1 MWCLRSWGYTITI
14 GGVLSCNLRACVL
27 SLLHRWYNLSMEDAK
42 EEIRARLAVEDVVGQ
57 YIELKRA
64 GRNFKG
70 HSPWGTDRTPSFM
83 VSPDKGI
90 WHDFSSNKGGDIFTF
105 VMEMEGCTF
114 REALEKLARQAG
126 VELKRYSSD
135 DRKQAERKQRIRDC
149 LELATKY
156 FQFCLMKNKS
166 VMNYVFYK
174 RNLNKK
180 TVETFRIG
188 YAPKSGRALV
198 DFLKKRGFTAQEME
212 EAGLV
217 NRFGG
222 DLFKGRMTVPL
233 MDISGNVI
241 GFTGRII
248 EQDDN
253 SPKYLNTPETILYN
267 KGRHIFGLS
276 QARDAIRRSDFVVVV
291 EGNMDVI
298 SSHQAGVC
306 QAVAT
311 AGTAM
316 TEMHLK
322 SFARMTKDI
331 RLAYD
336 GDEAGIR
343 AAERAI
349 SMASKFG
356 IYLSVIDDYHGC
368 KDADELIQKDP
379 KLWQDAVQNYRP
391 ALEWLLEK
399 YETKYN
405 LKTEKGFQEYAT
417 DAKRLIEEIDPADTI
432 LREKYERMVSERL
445 GISLEAF
452 RAKKVV
458 PAEKKRL
465 KKNNVVKNTTKVS
478 KAEKSLAAIAQSGK
492 VDLGD
497 FEVRKFDADELE
509 FIFEEQYG
517 KFGAD
522 DLQKEAM
529 ALVRKVEAERLDSER
544 KELEEMIRV
553 AEEQGDEKLEG
564 ELMAKLSKLLR
575 Q

>member
-1 MWCLRSWGYTITI
+1 
-14 GGVLSCNLRACVL
+14 
-27 SLLHRWYNLSMEDAK
+27 MEDAK
-42 EEIRARLAVEDVVGQ
+42 EEIRARLAIEDVIGQ

-90 WHDFSSNKGGDIFTF
+90 WHDFSSNKGGDIFSF
-105 VMEMEGCTF
+105 VMEMEGCSF
-114 REALEKLARQAG
+114 REAMEKLAQQAG
-126 VELKRYSSD
+126 VELQRYSND
-135 DRKQAERKQRIRDC
+135 DRKQAQHRARLYEA

-156 FQFCLMKNKS
+156 FQFCLTKNKS
-166 VMNYVFYK
+166 VCEYVFYK
-174 RNLNKK
+174 RNMNKK
-180 TVETFRIG
+180 TVEKFRIG
-188 YAPKSGRALV
+188 YAPSSGRALV
-198 DFLKKRGFTAQEME
+198 DFLTKRGFTKKELE
-212 EAGLV
+212 DAGLV

-222 DLFKGRMTVPL
+222 DLFKARMTIPL
-233 MDISGNVI
+233 MDAGGKVI
-241 GFTGRII
+241 GFTARIL
-248 EQDDN
+248 DAKDKN

-267 KGRHIFGLS
+267 KGRHIFGYS
-276 QARDAIRRSDFVVVV
+276 QASEAIRRTDYIVVV

-322 SFARMTKDI
+322 SFARLTKDI

-379 KLWQDAVQNYRP
+379 ELWQKAVESYRP

-399 YETKYN
+399 YEGKYN
-405 LKTEKGFQEYAT
+405 LKTEKGFQEYCT
-417 DAKRLIEEIDPADTI
+417 EAKRLIEQIDETDTV
-432 LREKYERMVSERL
+432 LREKYERIVSDRL

-452 RAKKVV
+452 RAKKIEQ
-458 PAEKKRL
+458 PKKKL
-465 KKNNVVKNTTKVS
+465 KKPAVDITKETTVES
-478 KAEKSLAAIAQSGK
+478 RAEKSLAAIMVVGGIETD
-492 VDLGD
+492 VELPEFNRG
-497 FEVRKFDADELE
+497 ELE
-509 FIFEEQYG
+509 LIFEAQYAG
-517 KFGAD
+517 LDNNTLKR
-522 DLQKEAM
+522 EA
-529 ALVRKVEAERLDSER
+529 AELEKSVKSERLKRER
-544 KELEEMIRV
+544 KELEAQISE
-553 AEEQGDEKLEG
+553 AEKAGNEELEQ
-564 ELMAKLSKLLR
+564 ELMKKLNQILR
-575 Q
+575 KR

>member
-1 MWCLRSWGYTITI
+1 
-14 GGVLSCNLRACVL
+14 
-27 SLLHRWYNLSMEDAK
+27 MEDAK

-57 YIELKRA
+57 YIELERA

-90 WHDFSSNKGGDIFTF
+90 WHDFSSNKGGDIFSF
-105 VMEMEGCTF
+105 VMEMEGCSF
-114 REALEKLARQAG
+114 REALEKLAQQAG
-126 VELKRYSSD
+126 VELRRYSD
-135 DRKQAERKQRIRDC
+135 DDKKQAARKQRIRDC

-156 FQFCLMKNKS
+156 FQYCLTKNKV
-166 VMNYVFYK
+166 VMQYVFYK

-180 TVETFRIG
+180 TVENFRIG
-188 YAPKSGRALV
+188 YAPKSGQALV
-198 DFLKKRGFTAQEME
+198 SFLKKRGFSKQEME
-212 EAGLV
+212 EAGLL

-222 DLFKGRMTVPL
+222 DLFKGRMMVPL
-233 MDISGNVI
+233 MDISGNVV

-253 SPKYLNTPETILYN
+253 SPKYLNTPETLLYN

-276 QARDAIRRSDFVVVV
+276 QARDAIRREDFVVVV

-336 GDEAGIR
+336 GDEAGVR

-349 SMASKFG
+349 AMASKFG

-368 KDADELIQKDP
+368 KDADELIQKDA
-379 KLWQDAVQNYRP
+379 KLWQQAVNDYRP
-391 ALEWLLEK
+391 ALEWLFEK
-399 YETKYN
+399 YESKYN

-417 DAKRLIEEIDPADTI
+417 ETKKLIEQINENDTV
-432 LREKYERMVSERL
+432 LREKYERIAAERL
-445 GISLEAF
+445 GISLKAYRE
-452 RAKKVV
+452 KKVSSGD
-458 PAEKKRL
+458 KKRL
-465 KKNNVVKNTTKVS
+465 KKNNVVKNTTFES
-478 KAEKSLAAIAQSGK
+478 KAEKNLAALVVVGSMDCGELEINSYDHGE
-492 VDLGD
+492 LELI
-497 FEVRKFDADELE
+497 FEQEYAIFSRDELE
-509 FIFEEQYG
+509 REMKNLCE
-517 KFGAD
+517 
-522 DLQKEAM
+522 
-529 ALVRKVEAERLDSER
+529 KVEKERLVGR
-544 KELEEMIRV
+544 RRELEEKIRE
-553 AEEQGDEKLEG
+553 AEEDGNEELENRLL
-564 ELMAKLSKLLR
+564 EEMSKLLR
-575 Q
+575 KK

>member
-1 MWCLRSWGYTITI
+1 
-14 GGVLSCNLRACVL
+14 
-27 SLLHRWYNLSMEDAK
+27 MEDAK
-42 EEIRARLAVEDVVGQ
+42 EEIRARLAIEDVIGQ

-64 GRNFKG
+64 GRSLKG

-105 VMEMEGCTF
+105 IMEMEGCTF
-114 REALEKLARQAG
+114 REAMEKLAQQAG
-126 VELKRYSSD
+126 VELRRYSKD
-135 DRKQAERKQRIRDC
+135 DKQQAQRRQRLYDA

-156 FQFCLMKNKS
+156 FQFCLTKNKA
-166 VMNYVFYK
+166 VMQYVFYQ

-180 TVETFRIG
+180 TVENFRIG

-198 DFLKKRGFTAQEME
+198 DFLTKRGFTAKELE
-212 EAGLV
+212 EAGLT

-233 MDISGNVI
+233 MDVTGKVI
-241 GFTGRII
+241 GFTARII
-248 EQDDN
+248 EKDDN
-253 SPKYLNTPETILYN
+253 APKYLNTPETILYN

-276 QARDAIRRSDFVVVV
+276 QARDAIRRTDFVVVV

-316 TEMHLK
+316 TENHLK

-379 KLWQDAVQNYRP
+379 KLWQEATENYRP

-399 YETKYN
+399 YEVKYN
-405 LKTEKGFQEYAT
+405 LKTERGFQEYCNE
-417 DAKRLIEEIDPADTI
+417 AKRLI
-432 LREKYERMVSERL
+432 
-445 GISLEAF
+445 
-452 RAKKVV
+452 
-458 PAEKKRL
+458 
-465 KKNNVVKNTTKVS
+465 
-478 KAEKSLAAIAQSGK
+478 
-492 VDLGD
+492 
-497 FEVRKFDADELE
+497 
-509 FIFEEQYG
+509 
-517 KFGAD
+517 
-522 DLQKEAM
+522 
-529 ALVRKVEAERLDSER
+529 
-544 KELEEMIRV
+544 
-553 AEEQGDEKLEG
+553 
-564 ELMAKLSKLLR
+564 
-575 Q
+575 

>member
-1 MWCLRSWGYTITI
+1 
-14 GGVLSCNLRACVL
+14 
-27 SLLHRWYNLSMEDAK
+27 MEDAK
-42 EEIRARLAVEDVVGQ
+42 EEIRARLAVEDVIGQ

-83 VSPDKGI
+83 VSPEKGI

-114 REALEKLARQAG
+114 REALEKLAQQAG
-126 VELKRYSSD
+126 VELKRYSGD
-135 DRKQAERKQRIRDC
+135 DKKQAEHKARLYEA

-156 FQFCLMKNKS
+156 FQYCLTKNKD
-166 VMNYVFYK
+166 VMKYVFYK
-174 RNLNKK
+174 RNLNKQ
-180 TVETFRIG
+180 TVQKFRIG

-198 DFLKKRGFTAQEME
+198 DFLTKRGFTKQEIE
-212 EAGLV
+212 DAGLV

-233 MDISGNVI
+233 MDVGGRVI
-241 GFTGRII
+241 GFTARII
-248 EQDDN
+248 EKDEN
-253 SPKYLNTPETILYN
+253 SPKYLNTPETLLYN

-276 QARDAIRRSDFVVVV
+276 QAKDAIRRSEFVVVV

-306 QAVAT
+306 EAVAT

-322 SFARMTKDI
+322 SFSRMTNDI

-336 GDEAGIR
+336 GDEAGVR

-379 KLWQDAVQNYRP
+379 ALWQKAVNSYRP

-399 YETKYN
+399 YEGQYN
-405 LKTEKGFQEYAT
+405 LKTEKGFAEYAAAAKT
-417 DAKRLIEEIDPADTI
+417 LIDDVEDAV
-432 LREKYERMVSERL
+432 LREKYERQVADRL

-452 RAKKVV
+452 RAKKVKQDT
-458 PAEKKRL
+458 KKL
-465 KKNNVVKNTTKVS
+465 KKNVAKKGDQSKVS
-478 KAEKSLAAIAQSGK
+478 RAEQNLAALIKNGVKCEDFEPASGLNGDELDLIFEMNYAQMDGNQREREAKNLQKIVERERMQAEREELAEAIRAAEEAGDDEK
-492 VDLGD
+492 VD
-497 FEVRKFDADELE
+497 
-509 FIFEEQYG
+509 
-517 KFGAD
+517 
-522 DLQKEAM
+522 
-529 ALVRKVEAERLDSER
+529 
-544 KELEEMIRV
+544 
-553 AEEQGDEKLEG
+553 
-564 ELMAKLSKLLR
+564 ELMRKMQSLNSRAK
-575 Q
+575 

>member
-1 MWCLRSWGYTITI
+1 
-14 GGVLSCNLRACVL
+14 
-27 SLLHRWYNLSMEDAK
+27 MEDAK

-57 YIELKRA
+57 YIELQRA

-135 DRKQAERKQRIRDC
+135 DRKQAAHKQRIRDC

-156 FQFCLMKNKS
+156 FQFCLTKNKT
-166 VMNYVFYK
+166 VMQYVFYK

-180 TVETFRIG
+180 TVENFRIG
-188 YAPKSGRALV
+188 YAPKSGNALV
-198 DFLKKRGFTAQEME
+198 NFLKKRGFTAKEME
-212 EAGLV
+212 DAGLV

-233 MDISGNVI
+233 MDVSGNVI

-276 QARDAIRRSDFVVVV
+276 QAKDAIRRTDYVVVV

-298 SSHQAGVC
+298 SSHQAGVN

-322 SFARMTKDI
+322 SFARLTKDI

-336 GDEAGIR
+336 GDEAGVR

-379 KLWQDAVQNYRP
+379 KLWQEAVQNYRP

-399 YETKYN
+399 YVAKYN
-405 LKTEKGFQEYAT
+405 LKTEKGFQEYT
-417 DAKRLIEEIDPADTI
+417 TEAKRLIDQIDPADTV
-432 LREKYERMVSERL
+432 LREKYERIVADRL

-452 RAKKVV
+452 RAKKVAQ
-458 PAEKKRL
+458 PEKKKL
-465 KKNNVVKNTTKVS
+465 KKTNVVKSTTVES
-478 KAEKSLAAIAQSGK
+478 RAEKNLAALAQSGK

-497 FEVRKFDADELE
+497 FEVRKYDEDELS
-509 FIFEEQYG
+509 FIFDEEYG
-517 KFGAD
+517 KWSDA
-522 DLQKEAM
+522 DLQKEAAELM
-529 ALVRKVEAERLDSER
+529 KKAESERLGAERRDLEEQIRQAEAEGN
-544 KELEEMIRV
+544 EE
-553 AEEQGDEKLEG
+553 LEG
-564 ELMAKLSKLLR
+564 ELIKKMSEMLR
-575 Q
+575 K

>member
-1 MWCLRSWGYTITI
+1 MEG
-14 GGVLSCNLRACVL
+14 
-27 SLLHRWYNLSMEDAK
+27 MEDAK
-42 EEIRARLAVEDVVGQ
+42 EEIRARLAVEDVIGQ

-70 HSPWGTDRTPSFM
+70 HSPWGTDKTPSFM
-83 VSPDKGI
+83 VSPEKGI

-105 VMEMEGCTF
+105 VMEMEGITF
-114 REALEKLARQAG
+114 REALEKLAKQAG
-126 VELKRYSSD
+126 VELKHYSGD
-135 DRKQAERKQRIRDC
+135 DKKQAQHKQRLYDA

-156 FQFCLMKNKS
+156 FQFCLTKNKA
-166 VMNYVFYK
+166 VMKYVFYK
-174 RNLNKK
+174 RNLNKN
-180 TVETFRIG
+180 TVEKFRIG

-198 DFLKKRGFTAQEME
+198 DFLTKRGFTKQEIE
-212 EAGLV
+212 DAGLV

-233 MDISGNVI
+233 MDVSGRVI
-241 GFTGRII
+241 GFTARII
-248 EQDDN
+248 EKDEN

-276 QARDAIRRSDFVVVV
+276 QAKDAIRRSEFVVVV

-306 QAVAT
+306 EAVAT

-322 SFARMTKDI
+322 SFSRMTNDI

-336 GDEAGIR
+336 GDEAGVR

-356 IYLSVIDDYHGC
+356 IFLSVIDDYHGC

-379 KLWQDAVQNYRP
+379 ALWQKAVQSYRP

-399 YETKYN
+399 YEGKYN
-405 LKTEKGFQEYAT
+405 LRTEKGFAEYAT
-417 DAKRLIEEIDPADTI
+417 EARRLIDDVEDAV
-432 LREKYERMVSERL
+432 LREKYERQVADRL

-452 RAKKVV
+452 RAKKIATSEKKLRKNVAKRGEKAEV
-458 PAEKKRL
+458 SRAEK
-465 KKNNVVKNTTKVS
+465 N
-478 KAEKSLAAIAQSGK
+478 LAALIKFGPVELADFEPIDGLDEDELSLIFDELYAKLDAAGREREAKQLQKKVMRERLEVERAGLAEQIRQAEAAGEDDK
-492 VDLGD
+492 VD
-497 FEVRKFDADELE
+497 E
-509 FIFEEQYG
+509 
-517 KFGAD
+517 
-522 DLQKEAM
+522 
-529 ALVRKVEAERLDSER
+529 
-544 KELEEMIRV
+544 
-553 AEEQGDEKLEG
+553 
-564 ELMAKLSKLLR
+564 LLR
-575 Q
+575 QMQTLDKKLA

>member
-1 MWCLRSWGYTITI
+1 
-14 GGVLSCNLRACVL
+14 
-27 SLLHRWYNLSMEDAK
+27 MEDAK

-57 YIELKRA
+57 YIELQRA

-135 DRKQAERKQRIRDC
+135 DRKQAAHKQRLRDC
-149 LELATKY
+149 LELTTKY
-156 FQFCLMKNKS
+156 FQFCLTKNKT
-166 VMNYVFYK
+166 VMQYVFYK

-180 TVETFRIG
+180 TVENFRIG

-198 DFLKKRGFTAQEME
+198 DFLKKRGFTAKEME
-212 EAGLV
+212 DAGLV

-222 DLFKGRMTVPL
+222 DLFKGRMMVPL
-233 MDISGNVI
+233 MDVTGSVI

-248 EQDDN
+248 EQDDK

-276 QARDAIRRSDFVVVV
+276 QAKDAIRRTDFVVVV

-298 SSHQAGVC
+298 SSHQAGVN

-322 SFARMTKDI
+322 SFARLTKDI

-336 GDEAGIR
+336 GDEAGVR

-356 IYLSVIDDYHGC
+356 IYLSVVDDYHGC

-379 KLWQDAVQNYRP
+379 KLWQEAVQNYRP

-399 YETKYN
+399 YVAKYN
-405 LKTEKGFQEYAT
+405 LKTEKGFQEYT
-417 DAKRLIEEIDPADTI
+417 TEAKRLIEQIDPTDTV
-432 LREKYERMVSERL
+432 LREKYERIVSERL

-458 PAEKKRL
+458 QPEKKKL
-465 KKNNVVKNTTKVS
+465 KKTNVVKNTTVVS
-478 KAEKSLAAIAQSGK
+478 RVEKNLAALAQSGK

-497 FEVRKFDADELE
+497 FEVKKYDNDELS
-509 FIFEEQYG
+509 FIFEERYG
-517 KFGAD
+517 KWNDA
-522 DLQKEAM
+522 DLQREALDLM
-529 ALVRKVEAERLDSER
+529 QKAKAERLDVER
-544 KELEEMIRV
+544 KELERMIRQ
-553 AEEQGDEKLEG
+553 AEENGDEKLEG
-564 ELMAKLSKLLR
+564 ELMQKLSKMLR
-575 Q
+575 QK

>member
-1 MWCLRSWGYTITI
+1 MGYNR
-14 GGVLSCNLRACVL
+14 G
-27 SLLHRWYNLSMEDAK
+27 MEDAK
-42 EEIRARLAVEDVVGQ
+42 EEIRARLAVEDVIGQ

-70 HSPWGTDRTPSFM
+70 HSPWGTDKTPSFM
-83 VSPDKGI
+83 VSPEKGI

-105 VMEMEGCTF
+105 VMEMEGITF
-114 REALEKLARQAG
+114 REALEKLAQQAG
-126 VELKRYSSD
+126 VELKRYSGD
-135 DRKQAERKQRIRDC
+135 DKKMAEHKARLYEA

-156 FQFCLMKNKS
+156 FQFCLTKNKA

-174 RNLNKK
+174 RNLNKN
-180 TVETFRIG
+180 TVEKFRIG

-198 DFLKKRGFTAQEME
+198 DFLTKRGFSKKEIE
-212 EAGLV
+212 DAGLV

-233 MDISGNVI
+233 MDVSGRVI
-241 GFTGRII
+241 GFTARII
-248 EQDDN
+248 EKDEN
-253 SPKYLNTPETILYN
+253 SPKYLNTPETLLYN

-276 QARDAIRRSDFVVVV
+276 QAKDAIRRSEFVVVV

-306 QAVAT
+306 EAVAT

-322 SFARMTKDI
+322 SFSRMTNDI

-336 GDEAGIR
+336 GDEAGVR

-379 KLWQDAVQNYRP
+379 KLWQAATQSYRP

-399 YETKYN
+399 YEGKFN
-405 LKTEKGFQEYAT
+405 LKTEKGFAEYAT
-417 DAKRLIEEIDPADTI
+417 TAKGLIDDVEDVV
-432 LREKYERMVSERL
+432 LREKYERIVSDRL

-452 RAKKVV
+452 RAKKVAKPEKKMKKNV
-458 PAEKKRL
+458 AVKGEKAEISRAEKNLAALVKNGPVELEDFEPMVGLDDDELALIFDELYAKLDKVGREREAKNLL
-465 KKNNVVKNTTKVS
+465 KKVLRERLETERANLAEEIR
-478 KAEKSLAAIAQSGK
+478 KAEEAEDDDR
-492 VDLGD
+492 V
-497 FEVRKFDADELE
+497 DELLRE
-509 FIFEEQYG
+509 M
-517 KFGAD
+517 
-522 DLQKEAM
+522 QK
-529 ALVRKVEAERLDSER
+529 LD
-544 KELEEMIRV
+544 K
-553 AEEQGDEKLEG
+553 KLG
-564 ELMAKLSKLLR
+564 
-575 Q
+575 

>member
-1 MWCLRSWGYTITI
+1 
-14 GGVLSCNLRACVL
+14 
-27 SLLHRWYNLSMEDAK
+27 MESAK
-42 EEIRARLAVEDVVGQ
+42 EEIRARLAVEDVIGQ

-70 HSPWGTDRTPSFM
+70 HSPWGTDKTPSFM
-83 VSPDKGI
+83 VSPEKGI

-105 VMEMEGCTF
+105 VMEMEGITF
-114 REALEKLARQAG
+114 REAMEKLAQQAG
-126 VELKRYSSD
+126 VELKRYSGD
-135 DRKQAERKQRIRDC
+135 DKKQAQHKARLYEA

-156 FQFCLMKNKS
+156 FQYCLTKNKA

-174 RNLNKK
+174 RNLNKQ
-180 TVETFRIG
+180 TVEKFRIG

-198 DFLKKRGFTAQEME
+198 DFLTKRGFTKQEIE
-212 EAGLV
+212 DAGLV

-233 MDISGNVI
+233 MDVGGRVI
-241 GFTGRII
+241 GFTARII
-248 EQDDN
+248 EKDDN

-276 QARDAIRRSDFVVVV
+276 QAKDAIRRSEFVVVV

-298 SSHQAGVC
+298 SSHQAGVLE
-306 QAVAT
+306 AVAT

-322 SFARMTKDI
+322 SFSRMTNDI

-336 GDEAGIR
+336 GDEAGVR

-379 KLWQDAVQNYRP
+379 KLWQQAVQSYRP
-391 ALEWLLEK
+391 AIEWLFEK
-399 YETKYN
+399 YEGQFN
-405 LKTEKGFQEYAT
+405 LKTEKGFSEYAT
-417 DAKRLIEEIDPADTI
+417 AAKTIIDDVEDAV
-432 LREKYERMVSERL
+432 LREKYERKVAERL

-452 RAKKVV
+452 RAKKVKRE
-458 PAEKKRL
+458 EKKL
-465 KKNNVVKNTTKVS
+465 KKNVAKKGDVAEIS
-478 KAEKSLAAIAQSGK
+478 RAEKSLAAIVKFGGIESGDVEPMGGLNEDELSLIYDEAYAKMDKVQREKEAGNLAGIVMRERAKKEREELSEAIRAAEEAGDDAK
-492 VDLGD
+492 VD
-497 FEVRKFDADELE
+497 E
-509 FIFEEQYG
+509 
-517 KFGAD
+517 
-522 DLQKEAM
+522 
-529 ALVRKVEAERLDSER
+529 
-544 KELEEMIRV
+544 
-553 AEEQGDEKLEG
+553 
-564 ELMAKLSKLLR
+564 LLR
-575 Q
+575 QMQALNLGKK

>member
-1 MWCLRSWGYTITI
+1 
-14 GGVLSCNLRACVL
+14 
-27 SLLHRWYNLSMEDAK
+27 MEDAK
-42 EEIRARLAVEDVVGQ
+42 EEIRARLAVEDVIGQ

-70 HSPWGTDRTPSFM
+70 HSPWGTDKTPSFM
-83 VSPDKGI
+83 VSPEKGI

-114 REALEKLARQAG
+114 REALEKLAQQAG
-126 VELKRYSSD
+126 VELKRYSGD
-135 DRKQAERKQRIRDC
+135 DKKQAEHKARLYEA
-149 LELATKY
+149 LELTTKY
-156 FQFCLMKNKS
+156 FQYCLTKNKA
-166 VMNYVFYK
+166 VMQYVFYK
-174 RNLNKK
+174 RNMNKK
-180 TVETFRIG
+180 TVENFRIG
-188 YAPKSGRALV
+188 YAPQSGNALV
-198 DFLKKRGFTAQEME
+198 NFLTKRGFSKKEME
-212 EAGLV
+212 DAGLL
-217 NRFGG
+217 NQYGG
-222 DLFKGRMTVPL
+222 DLFRGRMTIPL
-233 MDISGNVI
+233 MDVGGRVI
-241 GFTGRII
+241 GFTARILN
-248 EQDDN
+248 DKDKN

-276 QARDAIRRSDFVVVV
+276 QAKDTIRRTEFVVVV

-322 SFARMTKDI
+322 SFARMTNDI

-379 KLWQDAVQNYRP
+379 KLWQEAVNSYRP

-405 LKTEKGFQEYAT
+405 LKTEKGFQEYTAE
-417 DAKRLIEEIDPADTI
+417 AKRLIDQIDPADTV
-432 LREKYERMVSERL
+432 LREKYERQVSERL
-445 GISLEAF
+445 GISLDAF
-452 RAKKVV
+452 RAKKVKKEERKLKKTNV
-458 PAEKKRL
+458 VNNTTVISRAEK
-465 KKNNVVKNTTKVS
+465 N
-478 KAEKSLAAIAQSGK
+478 LAAIAAFSK
-492 VDLGD
+492 ADLGD
-497 FEVRKFDADELE
+497 FEVMKFNIDELSL
-509 FIFEEQYG
+509 IFEEQYG
-517 KFGAD
+517 KFTAPE
-522 DLQKEAM
+522 LQKEANSLIKK
-529 ALVRKVEAERLDSER
+529 ALAERRGAEQ
-544 KELEEMIRV
+544 KELEEQIRI
-553 AEEQGDEKLEG
+553 AEEKGDDAQIE
-564 ELMAKLSKLLR
+564 ELMKKLSELLR
-575 Q
+575 KK

>member
-1 MWCLRSWGYTITI
+1 
-14 GGVLSCNLRACVL
+14 
-27 SLLHRWYNLSMEDAK
+27 MEDAK
-42 EEIRARLAVEDVVGQ
+42 EEIRARLAVEDVIGQ

-70 HSPWGTDRTPSFM
+70 HSPWGTDKTPSFM
-83 VSPDKGI
+83 VSPEKGI

-114 REALEKLARQAG
+114 REALEKLAQQAG
-126 VELKRYSSD
+126 VELKRYSGD
-135 DRKQAERKQRIRDC
+135 DKKQAEHKARLYEA
-149 LELATKY
+149 LELTTKY
-156 FQFCLMKNKS
+156 FQYCLTKNKV
-166 VMNYVFYK
+166 VMQYVFYK
-174 RNLNKK
+174 RNMNKK
-180 TVETFRIG
+180 TVENFRIG
-188 YAPKSGRALV
+188 YAPQSGNALV
-198 DFLKKRGFTAQEME
+198 NFLTKRGFTKKEME
-212 EAGLV
+212 DAGLL

-222 DLFKGRMTVPL
+222 DLFKGRMTIPL
-233 MDISGNVI
+233 MDVGGRVI
-241 GFTGRII
+241 GFTARILN
-248 EQDDN
+248 DKDKN

-276 QARDAIRRSDFVVVV
+276 QAKDTIRRTEFVVVV

-322 SFARMTKDI
+322 SFSRMTNDI

-379 KLWQDAVQNYRP
+379 KLWQEAVNSYRP

-399 YETKYN
+399 YETKYD

-417 DAKRLIEEIDPADTI
+417 EAKRLIEQIDPTDTV
-432 LREKYERMVSERL
+432 LREKYERQVAERL
-445 GISLEAF
+445 GISLDAF
-452 RAKKVV
+452 RAKKV
-458 PAEKKRL
+458 AKDEKKL
-465 KKNNVVKNTTKVS
+465 KKTNVVKNTTIIS
-478 KAEKSLAAIAQSGK
+478 RAEKNLAAIAQCSK

-497 FEVRKFDADELE
+497 FEVQKFNKDELDLV
-509 FIFEEQYG
+509 FEEQYA
-517 KFGAD
+517 KFKISE
-522 DLQKEAM
+522 LQKEATNLIKK
-529 ALVRKVEAERLDSER
+529 ASEERRQCEQ
-544 KELEEMIRV
+544 KELEEQIRI
-553 AEEQGDEKLEG
+553 AEEKGDDARVE
-564 ELMAKLSKLLR
+564 ELMKKLSELLR
-575 Q
+575 KK

>member
-1 MWCLRSWGYTITI
+1 
-14 GGVLSCNLRACVL
+14 
-27 SLLHRWYNLSMEDAK
+27 MENAK
-42 EEIRARLAVEDVVGQ
+42 EEIRARLAVEDVIGQ

-70 HSPWGTDRTPSFM
+70 HSPWGTDKTPSFM
-83 VSPDKGI
+83 VSPEKGI

-114 REALEKLARQAG
+114 REAMEKLAQQAG
-126 VELKRYSSD
+126 VELKRYSGD
-135 DRKQAERKQRIRDC
+135 DKKQAQHKARLYEA

-156 FQFCLMKNKS
+156 FQYCLTKNKA

-174 RNLNKK
+174 RNLNKQ
-180 TVETFRIG
+180 TVEKFRIG

-198 DFLKKRGFTAQEME
+198 DFLTKRGFTKQEIE
-212 EAGLV
+212 DAGLV

-233 MDISGNVI
+233 MDVGGRVI
-241 GFTGRII
+241 GFTARII
-248 EQDDN
+248 EKDEN

-276 QARDAIRRSDFVVVV
+276 QAKDAIRRSEFVVVV

-298 SSHQAGVC
+298 SSHQAGVLE
-306 QAVAT
+306 AVAT

-322 SFARMTKDI
+322 SFSRMTNDI

-336 GDEAGIR
+336 GDEAGVR

-379 KLWQDAVQNYRP
+379 KLWQQAVQSYRP
-391 ALEWLLEK
+391 AIEWLLEK
-399 YETKYN
+399 YEGQFN
-405 LKTEKGFQEYAT
+405 LKTEKGFSEYAAAAKT
-417 DAKRLIEEIDPADTI
+417 IIDDVEDAV
-432 LREKYERMVSERL
+432 LREKYERQVADRL

-452 RAKKVV
+452 RAKKVKRD
-458 PAEKKRL
+458 EKKL
-465 KKNNVVKNTTKVS
+465 KKNVAKVGELDEIS
-478 KAEKSLAAIAQSGK
+478 RAEKNLAAIVKFGEVALDEIEPISGLNEDELSLIFDETYAKMDKAQREKEAGNLAAIVKRERAKKEREELSEEIRIAEEAGDDAK
-492 VDLGD
+492 VD
-497 FEVRKFDADELE
+497 E
-509 FIFEEQYG
+509 
-517 KFGAD
+517 
-522 DLQKEAM
+522 
-529 ALVRKVEAERLDSER
+529 
-544 KELEEMIRV
+544 
-553 AEEQGDEKLEG
+553 
-564 ELMAKLSKLLR
+564 LLR
-575 Q
+575 KMQALNLGKN

>member
-1 MWCLRSWGYTITI
+1 
-14 GGVLSCNLRACVL
+14 
-27 SLLHRWYNLSMEDAK
+27 MEDAK
-42 EEIRARLAVEDVVGQ
+42 EEIRARLAIEDVIGQ

-90 WHDFSSNKGGDIFTF
+90 WHDFSSNKGGDIFSF
-105 VMEMEGCTF
+105 VMEMEGCSF
-114 REALEKLARQAG
+114 REAMEKLAQQAG
-126 VELKRYSSD
+126 VELQRYSND
-135 DRKQAERKQRIRDC
+135 DGKQAQHRARLYEA

-156 FQFCLMKNKS
+156 FQFCLTKNKS
-166 VMNYVFYK
+166 VCEYVFYK
-174 RNLNKK
+174 RNMNKK
-180 TVETFRIG
+180 TVEKFRIG
-188 YAPKSGRALV
+188 YAPSSGRALV
-198 DFLKKRGFTAQEME
+198 DFLTKRGFTKKELE
-212 EAGLV
+212 DAGLV

-222 DLFKGRMTVPL
+222 DLFKARMTIPL
-233 MDISGNVI
+233 MDAGGKVI
-241 GFTGRII
+241 GFTARIL
-248 EQDDN
+248 DAKDKN

-267 KGRHIFGLS
+267 KGRHIFGYS
-276 QARDAIRRSDFVVVV
+276 QASEAIRRTDYIVVV

-322 SFARMTKDI
+322 SFARLTKDI

-379 KLWQDAVQNYRP
+379 ELWQKAVESYRP

-399 YETKYN
+399 YEGKYN
-405 LKTEKGFQEYAT
+405 LKTEKGFQEYCT
-417 DAKRLIEEIDPADTI
+417 EAKRLIEQIDETDTV
-432 LREKYERMVSERL
+432 LREKYERIVSDRL

-452 RAKKVV
+452 RAKKIEQ
-458 PAEKKRL
+458 PKKKL
-465 KKNNVVKNTTKVS
+465 KKPAVDITKETTVES
-478 KAEKSLAAIAQSGK
+478 RAEKSLAAIMVVGGIETDVELPEFNK
-492 VDLGD
+492 G
-497 FEVRKFDADELE
+497 ELE
-509 FIFEEQYG
+509 LIFEAQYAG
-517 KFGAD
+517 LDNNALKR
-522 DLQKEAM
+522 EA
-529 ALVRKVEAERLDSER
+529 AELEKSVKSERLKRER
-544 KELEEMIRV
+544 KELEAQISE
-553 AEEQGDEKLEG
+553 AEKAGNEELEQ
-564 ELMAKLSKLLR
+564 ELMKKLNQILR
-575 Q
+575 KR

>member
-1 MWCLRSWGYTITI
+1 MY
-14 GGVLSCNLRACVL
+14 GVVY
-27 SLLHRWYNLSMEDAK
+27 LLYRWYNFCMEDAK

-114 REALEKLARQAG
+114 REALEKLAQQAG
-126 VELKRYSSD
+126 VELKRYNSD
-135 DRKQAERKQRIRDC
+135 DRKQAAHKQRIRDC

-156 FQFCLMKNKS
+156 FQFCLTKNKT
-166 VMNYVFYK
+166 VMEYVFYK

-180 TVETFRIG
+180 TVENFRIG

-198 DFLKKRGFTAQEME
+198 DFLKKRGFTEKE
-212 EAGLV
+212 IEDAGLV

-233 MDISGNVI
+233 MDVSGNVI

-248 EQDDN
+248 EQDSK

-276 QARDAIRRSDFVVVV
+276 QAKDAIRRTDFVVVV

-298 SSHQAGVC
+298 SSHQAGVT

-322 SFARMTKDI
+322 SFSRLTKDI

-336 GDEAGIR
+336 GDEAGVR

-379 KLWQDAVQNYRP
+379 KLWQDAVEKYQP

-399 YETKYN
+399 YIGKYN

-417 DAKRLIEEIDPADTI
+417 EAKRLIDQIDPDDVV
-432 LREKYERMVSERL
+432 LREKYERIVADRL
-445 GISLEAF
+445 GISLDAF
-452 RAKKVV
+452 RAKKVAQPEKKKLKKMNIAKDV
-458 PAEKKRL
+458 VQGSRAEK
-465 KKNNVVKNTTKVS
+465 N
-478 KAEKSLAAIAQSGK
+478 LAALKICGG

-497 FEVRKFDADELE
+497 FEVREYDKNELE
-509 FIFEEQYG
+509 LIFEERY
-517 KFGAD
+517 KKWAAA
-522 DLQKEAM
+522 DLQKEAKELM
-529 ALVRKVEAERLDSER
+529 EKAESERLDTER
-544 KELEEMIRV
+544 RELEEKIRQ
-553 AEEQGDEKLEG
+553 AEEAGDEQLEN
-564 ELMAKLSKLLR
+564 ELILKLSKILR
-575 Q
+575 RK

>member
-1 MWCLRSWGYTITI
+1 
-14 GGVLSCNLRACVL
+14 
-27 SLLHRWYNLSMEDAK
+27 MEDAK

-114 REALEKLARQAG
+114 REALEKLAQQAG

-135 DRKQAERKQRIRDC
+135 DRKQAARKQRIRDC

-156 FQFCLMKNKS
+156 FQFCLTKNKA
-166 VMNYVFYK
+166 VMQYVFYK

-180 TVETFRIG
+180 TVENFRIG

-198 DFLKKRGFTAQEME
+198 SFLQKRGFTAQEME
-212 EAGLV
+212 DAGLV

-233 MDISGNVI
+233 MDVSGNVI

-253 SPKYLNTPETILYN
+253 SPKYLNTPETLLYN

-276 QARDAIRRSDFVVVV
+276 QAKDAIRRSDFVVVV

-322 SFARMTKDI
+322 SFARLTKDI

-336 GDEAGIR
+336 GDEAGVR

-379 KLWQDAVQNYRP
+379 KLWQDAVENYRP

-399 YETKYN
+399 YVAKYN
-405 LKTEKGFQEYAT
+405 LKTEKGFQEYT
-417 DAKRLIEEIDPADTI
+417 TEAKRLIDQIDPADTV
-432 LREKYERMVSERL
+432 LREKYERIVSERL

-452 RAKKVV
+452 RAKKVAQ
-458 PAEKKRL
+458 PEKKKL
-465 KKNNVVKNTTKVS
+465 KKTNVVKNTTVVS
-478 KAEKSLAAIAQSGK
+478 RAEKNLAALAQSGK

-497 FEVRKFDADELE
+497 FEVREFDIDELA
-509 FIFEEQYG
+509 FIFDERYG
-517 KFGAD
+517 KWNEP
-522 DLQKEAM
+522 DLQREAKELM
-529 ALVRKVEAERLDSER
+529 QKVSTERQEAER
-544 KELEEMIRV
+544 KELEEQIRA
-553 AEEQGDEKLEG
+553 AEKVGDEKLEE
-564 ELMAKLSKLLR
+564 ELMLKLSKILR
-575 Q
+575 QK

>member
-1 MWCLRSWGYTITI
+1 
-14 GGVLSCNLRACVL
+14 
-27 SLLHRWYNLSMEDAK
+27 MEDAK
-42 EEIRARLAVEDVVGQ
+42 EEIRARLAVEDVIGQ

-70 HSPWGTDRTPSFM
+70 HSPWGTDKTPSFM
-83 VSPDKGI
+83 VSPEKGI

-105 VMEMEGCTF
+105 VMEMEGITF
-114 REALEKLARQAG
+114 REALEKLAQQAG
-126 VELKRYSSD
+126 VELKRYSGD
-135 DRKQAERKQRIRDC
+135 DKKQAAHKQRLYDA

-156 FQFCLMKNKS
+156 FQYCLTKNKA
-166 VMNYVFYK
+166 VMKYVFYQ
-174 RNLNKK
+174 RNLNKN
-180 TVETFRIG
+180 TVAKFRIG

-198 DFLKKRGFTAQEME
+198 DFLTKRGFSKKEIE
-212 EAGLV
+212 DAGLV

-233 MDISGNVI
+233 MDVSGRVI
-241 GFTGRII
+241 GFTARII
-248 EQDDN
+248 EKDEN
-253 SPKYLNTPETILYN
+253 SPKYLNTPETLLYN

-276 QARDAIRRSDFVVVV
+276 QAKDAIRRSEFVVVV

-306 QAVAT
+306 EAVAT

-322 SFARMTKDI
+322 SFARMTNDI

-336 GDEAGIR
+336 GDEAGVR

-379 KLWQDAVQNYRP
+379 ALWQKAVQSYRP

-399 YETKYN
+399 YEEKYN
-405 LKTEKGFQEYAT
+405 LRTEKGFQEYT
-417 DAKRLIEEIDPADTI
+417 NEAKRLIEEIDPADTV
-432 LREKYERMVSERL
+432 LREKYERLVSEHL

-452 RAKKVV
+452 RAKKVAAPV
-458 PAEKKRL
+458 KKL
-465 KKNNVVKNTTKVS
+465 KKNVAVKGEQAKIS
-478 KAEKSLAAIAQSGK
+478 RAEKNIAALIKFGPI
-492 VDLGD
+492 VLEG
-497 FEVRKFDADELE
+497 FEVAEGLNDDELSL
-509 FIFEEQYG
+509 IFDESY
-517 KFGAD
+517 ASLD
-522 DLQKEAM
+522 MNARQKEAE
-529 ALVRKVEAERLDSER
+529 ALLKRVERERNEVER
-544 KELEEMIRV
+544 KSLEEQIRV
-553 AEEQGDEKLEG
+553 AEDAEDEALLG
-564 ELMAKLSKLLR
+564 ELLAQMNALIKKKS
-575 Q
+575 

>member
-1 MWCLRSWGYTITI
+1 MHLR
-14 GGVLSCNLRACVL
+14 
-27 SLLHRWYNLSMEDAK
+27 YNSGMEDAK
-42 EEIRARLAVEDVVGQ
+42 EEIRARLAVEDVIGQ

-83 VSPDKGI
+83 VSPEKGI

-114 REALEKLARQAG
+114 REALEKLAQQAG
-126 VELKRYSSD
+126 VELKRYSGD
-135 DRKQAERKQRIRDC
+135 DKKQAQHKQRLYEA

-156 FQFCLMKNKS
+156 FQYCLTKNKD
-166 VMNYVFYK
+166 VMKYVFYK
-174 RNLNKK
+174 RNLNKG
-180 TVETFRIG
+180 TVQKFRIG

-198 DFLKKRGFTAQEME
+198 DFLTKRGFTKKEIE
-212 EAGLV
+212 DAGLV

-233 MDISGNVI
+233 MDVGGRVI
-241 GFTGRII
+241 GFTARII
-248 EQDDN
+248 EKDDN
-253 SPKYLNTPETILYN
+253 SPKYLNTPETLLYN

-276 QARDAIRRSDFVVVV
+276 QAKDAIRRSEFVVVV

-306 QAVAT
+306 EVVAT

-322 SFARMTKDI
+322 SFARMTNDI

-336 GDEAGIR
+336 GDEAGVK

-379 KLWQDAVQNYRP
+379 ALWQKATQSCRP

-399 YETKYN
+399 YEMRFN
-405 LKTEKGFQEYAT
+405 LRTEKGFSEYASE
-417 DAKRLIEEIDPADTI
+417 AKRLIEDIEDAV

-452 RAKKVV
+452 RAKKVAAPKKKLRKNV
-458 PAEKKRL
+458 AVQGEKSAISRAEK
-465 KKNNVVKNTTKVS
+465 N
-478 KAEKSLAAIAQSGK
+478 LAALLKFGGVALEGFDPVEVDEAELSLIYDELYKELGAGEREKEAQS
-492 VDLGD
+492 L
-497 FEVRKFDADELE
+497 L
-509 FIFEEQYG
+509 I
-517 KFGAD
+517 
-522 DLQKEAM
+522 
-529 ALVRKVEAERLDSER
+529 KVEQERMKQEREELAEA
-544 KELEEMIRV
+544 IRV
-553 AEEQGDEKLEG
+553 AEEAEDDEKVD
-564 ELMAKLSKLLR
+564 ELMR
-575 Q
+575 QLQALDKKSRKNR

>member
-1 MWCLRSWGYTITI
+1 MFQKEIVFRFII
-14 GGVLSCNLRACVL
+14 GGGVFSY
-27 SLLHRWYNLSMEDAK
+27 LLYRWYNFCMEDAK

-114 REALEKLARQAG
+114 REALEKLAQQAG
-126 VELKRYSSD
+126 VELRRYSGD
-135 DRKQAERKQRIRDC
+135 DKKQAAHKARLFEV

-156 FQFCLMKNKS
+156 FQYCLSKNKS
-166 VMNYVFYK
+166 VMQYVFYK
-174 RNLNKK
+174 RNMNKK
-180 TVETFRIG
+180 TVENFRIG
-188 YAPKSGRALV
+188 YAPQSGDALKK
-198 DFLKKRGFTAQEME
+198 FLIKRGFTKQEME
-212 EAGLV
+212 DAGLL
-217 NRFGG
+217 NQYGG
-222 DLFKGRMTVPL
+222 DLFRGRMTIPL
-233 MDISGNVI
+233 MDVGGRVI
-241 GFTGRII
+241 GFTARILN
-248 EQDDN
+248 DKDKN

-267 KGRHIFGLS
+267 KGRHIFGLN
-276 QARDAIRRSDFVVVV
+276 QAKDAIRRTDYVVVV

-298 SSHQAGVC
+298 SSHQAGVN

-322 SFARMTKDI
+322 SFARMTKDN

-379 KLWQDAVQNYRP
+379 KLWQEAVNSYRP

-399 YETKYN
+399 YESKDN
-405 LKTEKGFQEYAT
+405 L
-417 DAKRLIEEIDPADTI
+417 RIEN
-432 LREKYERMVSERL
+432 
-445 GISLEAF
+445 G
-452 RAKKVV
+452 
-458 PAEKKRL
+458 
-465 KKNNVVKNTTKVS
+465 N
-478 KAEKSLAAIAQSGK
+478 
-492 VDLGD
+492 
-497 FEVRKFDADELE
+497 
-509 FIFEEQYG
+509 
-517 KFGAD
+517 
-522 DLQKEAM
+522 
-529 ALVRKVEAERLDSER
+529 
-544 KELEEMIRV
+544 
-553 AEEQGDEKLEG
+553 
-564 ELMAKLSKLLR
+564 
-575 Q
+575 

>member
-1 MWCLRSWGYTITI
+1 
-14 GGVLSCNLRACVL
+14 
-27 SLLHRWYNLSMEDAK
+27 MEDAK
-42 EEIRARLAVEDVVGQ
+42 EEIRARLAIEDVIGQ

-90 WHDFSSNKGGDIFTF
+90 WHDFSSNKGGDIFSF
-105 VMEMEGCTF
+105 VMEMEGCSF
-114 REALEKLARQAG
+114 REAMEKLAQQAG
-126 VELKRYSSD
+126 VELQRYSND
-135 DRKQAERKQRIRDC
+135 DRKQAQHRARLYEA

-156 FQFCLMKNKS
+156 FQFCLTKNKS
-166 VMNYVFYK
+166 VCEYVFYK
-174 RNLNKK
+174 RNMNKK
-180 TVETFRIG
+180 TVEKFRIG
-188 YAPKSGRALV
+188 YAPSSGRALV
-198 DFLKKRGFTAQEME
+198 DFLTKRGFTKKELE
-212 EAGLV
+212 DAGLV

-222 DLFKGRMTVPL
+222 DLFKARMTIPL
-233 MDISGNVI
+233 MDAGGKVI
-241 GFTGRII
+241 GFTARIL
-248 EQDDN
+248 DAKDKN

-267 KGRHIFGLS
+267 KGRHIFGYS
-276 QARDAIRRSDFVVVV
+276 QASEAIRRTDYIVVV

-322 SFARMTKDI
+322 SFARLTKDI

-379 KLWQDAVQNYRP
+379 ELWQKAVESYRP

-399 YETKYN
+399 YEGKYN
-405 LKTEKGFQEYAT
+405 LKTEKGFQEYCT
-417 DAKRLIEEIDPADTI
+417 EAKRLIEQIDETDTV
-432 LREKYERMVSERL
+432 LREKYERIVSDRL

-452 RAKKVV
+452 RAKKIEQ
-458 PAEKKRL
+458 PKKKL
-465 KKNNVVKNTTKVS
+465 KKPAVDVTKETAVES
-478 KAEKSLAAIAQSGK
+478 RAEKSLAAIMIVGGIETDVELPEFNK
-492 VDLGD
+492 G
-497 FEVRKFDADELE
+497 ELE
-509 FIFEEQYG
+509 LIFEAQYAG
-517 KFGAD
+517 LDNNALKR
-522 DLQKEAM
+522 EA
-529 ALVRKVEAERLDSER
+529 AELEKSVESERLKRER
-544 KELEEMIRV
+544 KELEAQISE
-553 AEEQGDEKLEG
+553 AEKAGNEELEQ
-564 ELMAKLSKLLR
+564 ELMKKLNQILR
-575 Q
+575 KR

>member
-1 MWCLRSWGYTITI
+1 
-14 GGVLSCNLRACVL
+14 
-27 SLLHRWYNLSMEDAK
+27 MENAK
-42 EEIRARLAVEDVVGQ
+42 EEIRARLAVEDVIGQ

-70 HSPWGTDRTPSFM
+70 HSPWGTDKTPSFM
-83 VSPDKGI
+83 VSPEKGI

-105 VMEMEGCTF
+105 VMEMEGITF
-114 REALEKLARQAG
+114 REAMEKLAQQAG
-126 VELKRYSSD
+126 VELKRYSGD
-135 DRKQAERKQRIRDC
+135 DKKQAQHKARLYEA

-156 FQFCLMKNKS
+156 FQYCLTKNKA

-174 RNLNKK
+174 RNLNKQ
-180 TVETFRIG
+180 TVEKFRIG

-198 DFLKKRGFTAQEME
+198 DFLTKRGFTKQEIE
-212 EAGLV
+212 DAGLT

-233 MDISGNVI
+233 MDVGGRVI
-241 GFTGRII
+241 GFTARII
-248 EQDDN
+248 EKDDN

-276 QARDAIRRSDFVVVV
+276 QAKDAIRRSEFVVVV

-298 SSHQAGVC
+298 SSHQAGVLE
-306 QAVAT
+306 AVAT

-322 SFARMTKDI
+322 SFSRMTNDI

-336 GDEAGIR
+336 GDEAGVR

-379 KLWQDAVQNYRP
+379 KLWQQAVQSYRP
-391 ALEWLLEK
+391 AIEWLFEK
-399 YETKYN
+399 YEGQFN
-405 LKTEKGFQEYAT
+405 LKTEKGFSEYAT
-417 DAKRLIEEIDPADTI
+417 AAKTIIDDVEDAV
-432 LREKYERMVSERL
+432 LREKYERKVAERL

-452 RAKKVV
+452 RAKKVKRE
-458 PAEKKRL
+458 EKKL
-465 KKNNVVKNTTKVS
+465 KKNVAKKGDVAEIS
-478 KAEKSLAAIAQSGK
+478 RAEKSLAAIVKFGGIEPGDIEPMGGLNEDELSLIYDEAYAKMDKAQREKEAGNLAGIVMRERAKKEREELSEAIRAAEEAGDDAK
-492 VDLGD
+492 VD
-497 FEVRKFDADELE
+497 E
-509 FIFEEQYG
+509 
-517 KFGAD
+517 
-522 DLQKEAM
+522 
-529 ALVRKVEAERLDSER
+529 
-544 KELEEMIRV
+544 
-553 AEEQGDEKLEG
+553 
-564 ELMAKLSKLLR
+564 LLR
-575 Q
+575 QMQALNLGKK